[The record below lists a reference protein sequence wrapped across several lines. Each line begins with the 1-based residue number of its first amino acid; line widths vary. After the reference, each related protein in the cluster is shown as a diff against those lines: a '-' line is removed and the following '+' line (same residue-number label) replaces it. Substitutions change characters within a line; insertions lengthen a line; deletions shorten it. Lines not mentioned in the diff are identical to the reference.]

1 MAFSDQTTRKLR
13 AKLNGAHVRTRQ
25 WQGKTL
31 SYIEG
36 WHAVSEANRIFGF
49 DGWSRET
56 VDLRCLS
63 ETKAG
68 QSANQDSNQPP
79 NQETGCAY
87 LAKVR
92 ISVRAGEDTVVREGT
107 GAGYTKAASLAE
119 AHALAAKEAETDATK
134 RALSTFGNP
143 FGLALYD
150 RDRKGVRKARLAKPK
165 PKLWAIHDGD
175 GAIGGQFTDLHACAR
190 TLQQTIDQAA
200 TLSELAVIWRANK
213 ALAEE
218 LDGHPTQGN
227 GAGEGDL
234 GLTAAY
240 QDRYAKLWAKQ
251 TLSPRDSEAIASRS
265 PDTIDKSR
273 LALPKRIRAP
283 EHLKWV
289 ASLACT
295 VCQREPADAHHLKRV
310 QPNAL
315 AKKPGD
321 QWVVPLCRLHHRA
334 LHDAGDETKWWQGQ
348 KIDPVTLAEQL
359 WEKSSGLVITRE
371 NIR

>member
-13 AKLNGAHVRTRQ
+13 AKLNGAHVRTRD

-63 ETKAG
+63 ETKV
-68 QSANQDSNQPP
+68 NQGTD
-79 NQETGCAY
+79 CAY

-92 ISVRAGEDTVVREGT
+92 ISVRAGDDTIVREGT

-150 RDRKGVRKARLAKPK
+150 RDRKGVRKAKAPRPQRALWEIRDATGAASARFTDTHACALALRQKLDTASTLIELDALWRGNKVLVGELQEHLAKTNGAAPADLDLAGAHQRRHT
-165 PKLWAIHDGD
+165 KLWA
-175 GAIGGQFTDLHACAR
+175 R
-190 TLQQTIDQAA
+190 
-200 TLSELAVIWRANK
+200 
-213 ALAEE
+213 
-218 LDGHPTQGN
+218 
-227 GAGEGDL
+227 
-234 GLTAAY
+234 
-240 QDRYAKLWAKQ
+240 Q
-251 TLSPRDSEAIASRS
+251 TLSFVDPE
-265 PDTIDKSR
+265 TIDKSQ
-273 LALPKRIRAP
+273 LALSSPKRIRAP

-289 ASLACT
+289 ASLGCT
-295 VCQREPADAHHLKRV
+295 VCQRMPADAHHLKRV

-315 AKKPGD
+315 ARKPGD

-334 LHDAGDETKWWQGQ
+334 LHDAGDETNWWDKQ
-348 KIDPVTLAEQL
+348 KIDPVELAEKL
-359 WEKSSGLVITRE
+359 WAESLEGAH
-371 NIR
+371 

>member
-13 AKLNGAHVRTRQ
+13 AKLNGANVRTRQ

-56 VDLRCLS
+56 VELRCLH
-63 ETKAG
+63 ETKVNQG
-68 QSANQDSNQPP
+68 ANL
-79 NQETGCAY
+79 ETGCAY

-92 ISVRAGEDTVVREGT
+92 ISVKAGDDMVVREGT

-150 RDRKGVRKARLAKPK
+150 KERKGVRKAKAPQ
-165 PKLWAIHDGD
+165 PQQVLWEICDES
-175 GAIGGQFTDLHACAR
+175 GAASARFTDTHACALALR
-190 TLQQTIDQAA
+190 QKLDGAA
-200 TLSELAVIWRANK
+200 TLG
-213 ALAEE
+213 E
-218 LDGHPTQGN
+218 LDALWRGN
-227 GAGEGDL
+227 KVLVGELQQHLPKANGSGAADL
-234 GLTAAY
+234 DLAGAY
-240 QDRYAKLWAKQ
+240 QRRHTKLWVRQ
-251 TLSPRDSEAIASRS
+251 TLSPVDRE
-265 PDTIDKSR
+265 TIDKSQ
-273 LALPKRIRAP
+273 LALPAPKRIRAP

-289 ASLACT
+289 ASLGCT
-295 VCQREPADAHHLKRV
+295 VCQRMPADAHHLKRV

-315 AKKPGD
+315 SRKPGD

-334 LHDAGDETKWWQGQ
+334 LHEAGNETNWWDKQ
-348 KIDPVTLAEQL
+348 KIDPVELAEKL
-359 WEKSSGLVITRE
+359 WAKSRQQE
-371 NIR
+371 PQA